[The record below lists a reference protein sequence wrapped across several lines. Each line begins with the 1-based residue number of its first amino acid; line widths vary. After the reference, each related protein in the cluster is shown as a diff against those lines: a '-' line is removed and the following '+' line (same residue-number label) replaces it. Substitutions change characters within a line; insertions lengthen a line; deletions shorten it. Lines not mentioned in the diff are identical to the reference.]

1 MSLRADLRAL
11 PRAVWVQCVAT
22 FVNRAGTMVLPFL
35 LLYLT
40 RDLGLSPSTAGAL
53 VALYGAT
60 ALVTAPFAGRLCD
73 RVGTLRMM
81 TASLLLSGL
90 VLLAFPVARTPFAVA
105 IATVLW
111 AVVSELFRP
120 ASLAAIAS
128 AVGPE
133 QRKTA
138 FAVNR
143 LAINLGMSLG
153 PALGGF
159 LATWSYGALFV
170 VDGLTSLAAA
180 AILAKAG
187 RPERPHATE
196 SHEERKADVPPA
208 HRDRH
213 LLVLLLGVLP
223 VAVVFFQH
231 IAAMALFL
239 VRDLGWTE
247 ASYGLLATLNTL
259 LVVAFEVPLNSAMAR
274 WPARKALPL
283 GAVLTGAGFGL
294 LAFAHA
300 PGMVIAS
307 VVVWT
312 FGEIVLFPGLNAAVA
327 DLAPEA
333 RRGEYMGL
341 YMMAFNLAFAIGP
354 WAGTLI
360 LEKRGGPTLWTGA
373 FLAGLLSAILLSRIG
388 PASRAT
394 AGEKPR
400 DEP

>member
-11 PRAVWVQCVAT
+11 PRAVWVQCAAT
-22 FVNRAGTMVLPFL
+22 FVNRSGTMVLPFL

-40 RDLGLSPSTAGAL
+40 RDLGLSPSAGGAI
-53 VALYGAT
+53 VALYGGT
-60 ALVTAPFAGRLCD
+60 ALVTAPLAGRLCD
-73 RVGTLRMM
+73 RVGPIRLM

-90 VLLAFPVARTPFAVA
+90 VLLAFPVARTPHSVA
-105 IATVLW
+105 LATILW

-120 ASLAAIAS
+120 ASLSAIAS

-133 QRKTA
+133 NRKTA

-153 PALGGF
+153 PALGGL

-187 RPERPHATE
+187 RPDRVHAE
-196 SHEERKADVPPA
+196 EAHEAARGGVRPA
-208 HRDRH
+208 HRDRR
-213 LLVLLLGVLP
+213 LLLLLAGVLP
-223 VAVVFFQH
+223 VAIVFFQH
-231 IAAMALFL
+231 VAAMALFL
-239 VRDLGWTE
+239 VRDLAWTE
-247 ASYGLLATLNTL
+247 AQYGLLATLNTL

-274 WPARKALPL
+274 WPAGRTLAL
-283 GAVLTGAGFGL
+283 GSVLTGAGFGL

-300 PGMVIAS
+300 PGMVLAS

-327 DLAPEA
+327 ELAPEA

-341 YMMAFNLAFAIGP
+341 YMMAFNLAFAVGP
-354 WAGTLI
+354 WAGTAI
-360 LEKRGGPTLWTGA
+360 LERWGGPALWTGA
-373 FLAGLLSAILLSRIG
+373 FLAGLVSAMLLT
-388 PASRAT
+388 RAGAVPRAA
-394 AGEKPR
+394 AGGKP
-400 DEP
+400 

>member
-11 PRAVWVQCVAT
+11 PRAVWVQCLAT

-40 RDLGLSPSTAGAL
+40 RDMGLSPSTAGAI

-60 ALVTAPFAGRLCD
+60 ALVTSPFAGRLCD
-73 RVGTLRMM
+73 RVGPIRLM

-90 VLLAFPVARTPFAVA
+90 VLLVFPVARTPATVAV
-105 IATVLW
+105 ATVLW

-120 ASLAAIAS
+120 ASLTAIAS

-133 QRKTA
+133 HRKTA

-143 LAINLGMSLG
+143 LAINLGMSIG

-159 LATWSYGALFV
+159 LATWSYTALFV
-170 VDGLTSLAAA
+170 ADALSALAAA

-187 RPERPHATE
+187 RPDREHGEGANAAPREHV
-196 SHEERKADVPPA
+196 RPA
-208 HRDRH
+208 HLDRKLL
-213 LLVLLLGVLP
+213 LLVLGVLP
-223 VAVVFFQH
+223 VAIVFFQH
-231 IAAMALFL
+231 VAAMALFL
-239 VRDLGWTE
+239 VRDHGWSE
-247 ASYGLLATLNTL
+247 AQYGLLATLNTL
-259 LVVAFEVPLNSAMAR
+259 LVVAFEVPLNSAMAH
-274 WPARKALPL
+274 WPARRSLPL
-283 GAVLTGAGFGL
+283 GAILTGVGFGL
-294 LAFAHA
+294 LAFADA
-300 PGMVIAS
+300 PAMVLVA

-341 YMMAFNLAFAIGP
+341 YMMSFNLAFAIGP
-354 WAGTLI
+354 WAGTAV
-360 LEKRGGPTLWTGA
+360 LERWGGNALWAGA
-373 FLAGLLSAILLSRIG
+373 FLAAVLSAILLSRTA
-388 PASRAT
+388 PASAE
-394 AGEKPR
+394 GETP
-400 DEP
+400 

>member
-1 MSLRADLRAL
+1 VSLRADLRAL
-11 PRAVWVQCVAT
+11 PRAVWVQCAAT
-22 FVNRAGTMVLPFL
+22 LVNRAGTMVLPFL

-40 RDLGLSPSTAGAL
+40 RDLGLSPTHGGAI

-73 RVGTLRMM
+73 RVGTLRIM
-81 TASLLLSGL
+81 TASLVLSGL
-90 VLLAFPVARTPFAVA
+90 VLLAFPVARTPLAVA
-105 IATVLW
+105 LATVLW

-128 AVGPE
+128 AVDPE

-187 RPERPHATE
+187 RPPNAGAADDHGTARPET
-196 SHEERKADVPPA
+196 PPA
-208 HRDRH
+208 HRDGRL
-213 LLVLLLGVLP
+213 LLVLLGVLP
-223 VAVVFFQH
+223 VAIVFFQH

-239 VRDLGWTE
+239 VRDLGFSE
-247 ASYGLLATLNTL
+247 AAYGLLSTLNTL
-259 LVVAFEVPLNSAMAR
+259 LVVAFEVPLNSAMSR
-274 WPARKALPL
+274 WPTGRTLAL

-300 PGMVIAS
+300 PGMVVVS
-307 VVVWT
+307 VVVWS

-327 DLAPEA
+327 ELAPEA

-354 WAGTLI
+354 WAGTAI
-360 LEKRGGPTLWTGA
+360 LETWGGPTLWTGT
-373 FLAGLLSAILLSRIG
+373 FLAGLLSAILLWRAC
-388 PASRAT
+388 ASRGA
-394 AGEKPR
+394 AEEGRP
-400 DEP
+400 

>member
-1 MSLRADLRAL
+1 VSLRADLGAL
-11 PRAVWVQCVAT
+11 PRAVWVQCAAT

-40 RDLGLSPSTAGAL
+40 RDLGLSPSIGGAI
-53 VALYGAT
+53 VALYGAA
-60 ALVTAPFAGRLCD
+60 ALVTSPFAGRLCD
-73 RVGTLRMM
+73 RVGPIRLM
-81 TASLLLSGL
+81 TASLVLSGL
-90 VLLAFPVARTPFAVA
+90 VLLAFPVARTPLSVA
-105 IATVLW
+105 LATVLW

-120 ASLAAIAS
+120 ASLSAIAA

-133 QRKTA
+133 SRKTA

-170 VDGLTSLAAA
+170 ADGLTSLAAA

-187 RPERPHATE
+187 RPARTHAGEAASGPRT
-196 SHEERKADVPPA
+196 HVAPA
-208 HRDRH
+208 HLDRR
-213 LLVLLLGVLP
+213 LLFLLLGVLP

-231 IAAMALFL
+231 VAAMALFL
-239 VRDLGWTE
+239 VRDHGWSE
-247 ASYGLLATLNTL
+247 AQYGLLATLNTL

-274 WPARKALPL
+274 WPARRTLPL
-283 GAVLTGAGFGL
+283 GAALTGAGFGL

-300 PGMVIAS
+300 PAVVLLS

-341 YMMAFNLAFAIGP
+341 YMMSFNLAFAIGP
-354 WAGTLI
+354 WAGTAV
-360 LEKRGGPTLWTGA
+360 LERWGGPALWGGA
-373 FLAGLLSAILLSRIG
+373 FLASLLSVILLARTPSPP
-388 PASRAT
+388 PAPE
-394 AGEKPR
+394 GETP
-400 DEP
+400 

>member
-11 PRAVWVQCVAT
+11 PRAVWVQCAAT
-22 FVNRAGTMVLPFL
+22 FVNRSGTMVLPFL
-35 LLYLT
+35 LLYLA
-40 RDLGLSPSTAGAL
+40 RDLGLTPSRAGAV

-60 ALVTAPFAGRLCD
+60 ALVTAPFAGRLGD
-73 RVGTLRMM
+73 RVGAIRLM
-81 TASLLLSGL
+81 TVSLLLSGL
-90 VLLAFPVARTPFAVA
+90 VLLAFPAARTPLSVA
-105 IATVLW
+105 AATVVW
-111 AVVSELFRP
+111 AAVSELFRP

-143 LAINLGMSLG
+143 LAINLGMSIG

-187 RPERPHATE
+187 RPERAHAAEAHAGTN
-196 SHEERKADVPPA
+196 RDTPPA
-208 HRDRH
+208 HRDRRL
-213 LLVLLLGVLP
+213 LLVLVGVLP
-223 VAVVFFQH
+223 VAIVFFQH
-231 IAAMALFL
+231 VAAMALFL

-247 ASYGLLATLNTL
+247 GSYGLLATLNTL
-259 LVVAFEVPLNSAMAR
+259 LVVALEVPLNAAMAR
-274 WPARKALPL
+274 WHTGRTLAL
-283 GAVLTGAGFGL
+283 GSVLTGAGFGL

-300 PGMVIAS
+300 PGLVILS

-341 YMMAFNLAFAIGP
+341 YMTSFNLAFAVGP
-354 WAGTLI
+354 WAGTAV
-360 LEKRGGPTLWTGA
+360 LERWGGPTLWAGA
-373 FLAGLLSAILLSRIG
+373 FLAGLVSAILL
-388 PASRAT
+388 ARAGGRPRP
-394 AGEKPR
+394 AGE
-400 DEP
+400 EGT

>member
-1 MSLRADLRAL
+1 MSLRADLHAL
-11 PRAVWVQCVAT
+11 PRAVWVQCAAT
-22 FVNRAGTMVLPFL
+22 LVNRAGTMVLPFL

-40 RDLGLSPSTAGAL
+40 RDLGLSPTYAGAI

-73 RVGTLRMM
+73 RVGTLRIM

-90 VLLAFPVARTPFAVA
+90 VLLAFPIARSPLTVAL
-105 IATVLW
+105 ATVLW

-128 AVGPE
+128 AVGPD

-170 VDGLTSLAAA
+170 VDGVTSLVAA

-187 RPERPHATE
+187 RPDRAHE
-196 SHEERKADVPPA
+196 SGEGGPAQPEAPPA
-208 HRDRH
+208 HRDRR
-213 LLVLLLGVLP
+213 LLLLLLGVLP

-239 VRDLGWTE
+239 VRDLGFSE
-247 ASYGLLATLNTL
+247 ASYGLLATLNTI

-274 WPARKALPL
+274 WPAGRTLAL
-283 GAVLTGAGFGL
+283 GSVLTGAGFGL

-300 PGMVIAS
+300 PGMVVVS

-354 WAGTLI
+354 WAGTAI
-360 LEKRGGPTLWTGA
+360 LETWGGPTLWAGT
-373 FLAGLLSAILLSRIG
+373 FLAGLLSAILLSRTAALH
-388 PASRAT
+388 PAAEE
-394 AGEKPR
+394 GKP
-400 DEP
+400 

>member
-1 MSLRADLRAL
+1 MSLRAELRAL
-11 PRAVWVQCVAT
+11 PRAVWVQCTAT
-22 FVNRAGTMVLPFL
+22 LVNRAGTMVLPFL

-40 RDLGLSPSTAGAL
+40 RDLGLSPSSAGAI

-60 ALVTAPFAGRLCD
+60 ALLTAPFAGRLCD

-90 VLLAFPVARTPFAVA
+90 ILLAFPVARTPLAVA
-105 IATVLW
+105 LATVLW
-111 AVVSELFRP
+111 AVASEIFRP

-180 AILAKAG
+180 TILAKAG
-187 RPERPHATE
+187 RPERVDAGEVREAAKLDT
-196 SHEERKADVPPA
+196 PPA
-208 HRDRH
+208 HRDRR
-213 LLVLLLGVLP
+213 LLLLLLGVLP
-223 VAVVFFQH
+223 VAIVFFQH
-231 IAAMALFL
+231 VAAMALFL
-239 VRDLGWTE
+239 VRDLGFSE

-259 LVVAFEVPLNSAMAR
+259 LVVAFEVPLNSAMSR
-274 WPARKALPL
+274 WPTGKTLAL
-283 GAVLTGAGFGL
+283 GSVLTGAGFGL

-300 PGMVIAS
+300 PGMVVVS

-354 WAGTLI
+354 WAGTAI
-360 LEKRGGPTLWTGA
+360 LEGWGGPTLWTGT
-373 FLAGLLSAILLSRIG
+373 FLAGLLSAILLR
-388 PASRAT
+388 RAGAPRT
-394 AGEKPR
+394 TAAGEKP
-400 DEP
+400 

>member
-1 MSLRADLRAL
+1 
-11 PRAVWVQCVAT
+11 
-22 FVNRAGTMVLPFL
+22 MVLPVL

-40 RDLGLSPSTAGAL
+40 RDLGLSPTHAGSI

-73 RVGTLRMM
+73 RVGPLRLM

-90 VLLAFPVARTPFAVA
+90 VLLAFPVARTPLGVAVA
-105 IATVLW
+105 TILW

-128 AVGPE
+128 AVGPA

-187 RPERPHATE
+187 RPERVHASE
-196 SHEERKADVPPA
+196 VHEAARAGVPPA
-208 HRDRH
+208 HRDRR
-213 LLVLLLGVLP
+213 LLYLLAGVLP
-223 VAVVFFQH
+223 VAIVFFQH
-231 IAAMALFL
+231 VAAMALFL

-274 WPARKALPL
+274 WPAGKTLAL
-283 GAVLTGAGFGL
+283 GSVLTGAGFGL

-300 PGMVIAS
+300 PGMVVFS

-341 YMMAFNLAFAIGP
+341 YMMAFNLAFAVGP
-354 WAGTLI
+354 WAGTAI
-360 LEKRGGPTLWTGA
+360 LERWGGSTLWAGA
-373 FLAGLLSAILLSRIG
+373 FLAGLLSAMLLWRTAAT
-388 PASRAT
+388 PRAP
-394 AGEKPR
+394 AGE
-400 DEP
+400 DT

>member
-1 MSLRADLRAL
+1 VSLRADLRAL
-11 PRAVWVQCVAT
+11 PRAVWVQCLAT

-40 RDLGLSPSTAGAL
+40 RDLGLSPSTGGAV

-60 ALVTAPFAGRLCD
+60 ALLASPFAGRLCD
-73 RVGTLRMM
+73 RVGSIRLM

-90 VLLAFPVARTPFAVA
+90 VLLAFPAARTPLAVA

-120 ASLAAIAS
+120 ASLTAIAS
-128 AVGPE
+128 AVAPE
-133 QRKTA
+133 HRKTA

-143 LAINLGMSLG
+143 LAINLGMSIG
-153 PALGGF
+153 PALGGL
-159 LATWSYGALFV
+159 LATWSYAALFAA
-170 VDGLTSLAAA
+170 DGLTSLAAA

-187 RPERPHATE
+187 RPEKEHREGPDAPLRTEAT
-196 SHEERKADVPPA
+196 PA
-208 HRDRH
+208 HLDRR
-213 LLVLLLGVLP
+213 LLLLLLGVLP

-231 IAAMALFL
+231 VAAMALFL
-239 VRDLGWTE
+239 VRDLGWSE
-247 ASYGLLATLNTL
+247 AQYGLLATLNTL
-259 LVVAFEVPLNSAMAR
+259 LVVAFEVPLNSAMAA
-274 WPARKALPL
+274 WPARRTLPL
-283 GAVLTGAGFGL
+283 GALLTGIGFGF

-300 PGMVIAS
+300 PAMVLVA

-341 YMMAFNLAFAIGP
+341 YMMSFNLAFAIGP
-354 WAGTLI
+354 WAGTAV
-360 LEKRGGPTLWTGA
+360 LERWGGSVLWGGA
-373 FLAGLLSAILLSRIG
+373 FLTALLSAILL
-388 PASRAT
+388 ARAE
-394 AGEKPR
+394 APR
-400 DEP
+400 AAEGVKR

>member
-11 PRAVWVQCVAT
+11 PRAVWVQCTAT
-22 FVNRAGTMVLPFL
+22 LVNRSGTMVLPFL

-40 RDLGLSPSTAGAL
+40 RDLGLPPSSAGAI

-73 RVGTLRMM
+73 RLGTLRMM
-81 TASLLLSGL
+81 TVSLLLSGL
-90 VLLAFPVARTPFAVA
+90 ILLAFPVARTPLAVA
-105 IATVLW
+105 LATVLW
-111 AVVSELFRP
+111 AVASEIFRP

-159 LATWSYGALFV
+159 LAMWSYGALFV
-170 VDGLTSLAAA
+170 VDGVTSLAAA

-187 RPERPHATE
+187 RPERAHTSEA
-196 SHEERKADVPPA
+196 HEAAKLETPPA
-208 HRDRH
+208 HRDRR
-213 LLVLLLGVLP
+213 LLLLLLGVLP

-231 IAAMALFL
+231 VAAMALFL
-239 VRDLGWTE
+239 VRDLGFSE

-274 WPARKALPL
+274 WPAGKTLAL
-283 GAVLTGAGFGL
+283 GSVLPGAGFGL

-300 PGMVIAS
+300 PGMVVVS

-327 DLAPEA
+327 ALAPEA

-354 WAGTLI
+354 WAGTAI
-360 LEKRGGPTLWTGA
+360 LEAWGGPTLWTGT
-373 FLAGLLSAILLSRIG
+373 FLAGLVSAILLW
-388 PASRAT
+388 RAGAHPRSP
-394 AGEKPR
+394 AGENP
-400 DEP
+400 

>member
-11 PRAVWVQCVAT
+11 PRAVWVQCLAT

-40 RDLGLSPSTAGAL
+40 RDMGLSPSTAGAI

-60 ALVTAPFAGRLCD
+60 ALVTSPFAGRLCD
-73 RVGTLRMM
+73 RAGPIRLM

-90 VLLAFPVARTPFAVA
+90 VLLAFPLARTPASVAV
-105 IATVLW
+105 ATVLW

-120 ASLAAIAS
+120 ASLTAIAD

-133 QRKTA
+133 HRKTA

-143 LAINLGMSLG
+143 LAINLGMSIG

-159 LATWSYGALFV
+159 LATWSYTALFV
-170 VDGLTSLAAA
+170 ADGLSSLAAA
-180 AILAKAG
+180 AILARAG
-187 RPERPHATE
+187 RPDRANASGATAAPRE
-196 SHEERKADVPPA
+196 HVRPA
-208 HRDRH
+208 HLDRR
-213 LLVLLLGVLP
+213 LVLLVLGVLP

-231 IAAMALFL
+231 VAAMALFL
-239 VRDLGWTE
+239 VRDHGWSE
-247 ASYGLLATLNTL
+247 AQYGLLATLNTL

-274 WPARKALPL
+274 WPARRALPL
-283 GAVLTGAGFGL
+283 GAVLTGVGFGL
-294 LAFAHA
+294 LAFADA
-300 PGMVIAS
+300 PAMVLAA

-341 YMMAFNLAFAIGP
+341 YMMSFNLAFAIGP
-354 WAGTLI
+354 WAGTAV
-360 LEKRGGPTLWTGA
+360 LERWGGSVLWAGA
-373 FLAGLLSAILLSRIG
+373 FLAALLSAILLGRTA
-388 PASRAT
+388 PAGAE
-394 AGEKPR
+394 GETT
-400 DEP
+400 

>member
-1 MSLRADLRAL
+1 MPLRADLRAL
-11 PRAVWVQCVAT
+11 PRAVWVQCAAT
-22 FVNRAGTMVLPFL
+22 LVNRAGTMVLPFL

-40 RDLGLSPSTAGAL
+40 RDLGLPPSSAGAI

-73 RVGTLRMM
+73 RVGTHRMM

-90 VLLAFPVARTPFAVA
+90 VLLAFPVARTPLAVA
-105 IATVLW
+105 LATVLW
-111 AVVSELFRP
+111 AVISEVFRP

-128 AVGPE
+128 AVGPD

-159 LATWSYGALFV
+159 LATFSYGALFIA
-170 VDGLTSLAAA
+170 DGLTSLAAA

-187 RPERPHATE
+187 RPDRDHAAERLDAARPLG
-196 SHEERKADVPPA
+196 PPA
-208 HRDRH
+208 HRDPR
-213 LLVLLLGVLP
+213 LLQLLLGVLP

-231 IAAMALFL
+231 AAAMALFL
-239 VRDLGWTE
+239 VRDLGWSE
-247 ASYGLLATLNTL
+247 AQYGLLATLNTL
-259 LVVAFEVPLNSAMAR
+259 LVVAFEVPLNAAMAH
-274 WPARKALPL
+274 WPAGKTLAL
-283 GAVLTGAGFGL
+283 GSVLTGAGFGL

-300 PGMVIAS
+300 PVMVVVS

-341 YMMAFNLAFAIGP
+341 YMTAFNLAFAIGP
-354 WAGTLI
+354 WAGTVV
-360 LEKRGGPTLWTGA
+360 LETRGGPTLWAGT
-373 FLAGLLSAILLSRIG
+373 FLAGLLSAILLSRTVTPRVG
-388 PASRAT
+388 AEE
-394 AGEKPR
+394 GEP
-400 DEP
+400 

>member
-1 MSLRADLRAL
+1 
-11 PRAVWVQCVAT
+11 
-22 FVNRAGTMVLPFL
+22 MVLPFL

-40 RDLGLSPSTAGAL
+40 RDLGLSVATGGAI

-60 ALVTAPFAGRLCD
+60 ALLTSPFAGRLCD
-73 RVGTLRMM
+73 RVGPIRLM

-90 VLLAFPVARTPFAVA
+90 VLLLFPVARTPLSVAV
-105 IATVLW
+105 ATVLW
-111 AVVSELFRP
+111 AIVSELFRP
-120 ASLAAIAS
+120 ASLTAIAA

-133 QRKTA
+133 TRKTA

-143 LAINLGMSLG
+143 LAINLGMSIG
-153 PALGGF
+153 PALGGL

-170 VDGLTSLAAA
+170 VDGLTALAAA

-187 RPERPHATE
+187 RPEEEHGAGPHETARTD
-196 SHEERKADVPPA
+196 APGA
-208 HRDRH
+208 HRDRR

-223 VAVVFFQH
+223 VAIVFFQH
-231 IAAMALFL
+231 VAAMALFL
-239 VRDLGWTE
+239 VRDLGWSE
-247 ASYGLLATLNTL
+247 AKYGLLATVNTL
-259 LVVAFEVPLNSAMAR
+259 LVVAFEVPLNSAMSR
-274 WPARKALPL
+274 WPARRALPL
-283 GAVLTGAGFGL
+283 GAVLTGTGFGL
-294 LAFAHA
+294 LAFAHS

-360 LEKRGGPTLWTGA
+360 LEKWGGPSLWTGA
-373 FLAGLLSAILLSRIG
+373 FLAGLVSAILLSRTG
-388 PASRAT
+388 APPRAA
-394 AGEKPR
+394 AGEKP
-400 DEP
+400 

>member
-11 PRAVWVQCVAT
+11 PRAVWVQCLAT

-40 RDLGLSPSTAGAL
+40 RDLGLSPSTGGAI

-60 ALVTAPFAGRLCD
+60 ALVTSPFAGRLCD
-73 RVGTLRMM
+73 RVGPLRLM

-90 VLLAFPVARTPFAVA
+90 VLLAFPVARSVAGVAV
-105 IATVLW
+105 ATVLW

-120 ASLAAIAS
+120 ASLTAIAA
-128 AVGPE
+128 AVSPAN
-133 QRKTA
+133 RKTA

-143 LAINLGMSLG
+143 LAINLGMSIG

-170 VDGLTSLAAA
+170 ADGLTALAAA

-187 RPERPHATE
+187 RPG
-196 SHEERKADVPPA
+196 EEHREAPGEAPGAPAAPA
-208 HRDRH
+208 HLDRR

-231 IAAMALFL
+231 VAAMALFL
-239 VRDLGWTE
+239 VRDLGWSE
-247 ASYGLLATLNTL
+247 ARYGLLATLNTL
-259 LVVAFEVPLNSAMAR
+259 LVVSFEVPLNSAMAR
-274 WPARKALPL
+274 WPARRTLPL
-283 GAVLTGAGFGL
+283 GALLTGLGFGL

-300 PGMVIAS
+300 GGMVVAS

-354 WAGTLI
+354 WAGTVV
-360 LEKRGGPTLWTGA
+360 LERWGGPVLWGGA
-373 FLAGLLSAILLSRIG
+373 FLAALVSAVLLSRTAA
-388 PASRAT
+388 PRAESGG
-394 AGEKPR
+394 AMP
-400 DEP
+400 